1 MSGFRPFDP
10 NSSGGGGGGIT
21 SMNIIEVSTSYQ
33 VLITDDLV
41 IADGTF
47 TITLPALANTTK
59 QVAIKE
65 VVGTLT
71 VDGDGSETIEGSLTI
86 TLTTGQSTV
95 LVPTSTGWVI
105 T

>member
-10 NSSGGGGGGIT
+10 NSSGGGGGVIT

-33 VLITDDLV
+33 ALITDDIIV
-41 IADGTF
+41 ANGTL

-65 VVGTLT
+65 IVGTLT
-71 VDGDGSETIEGSLTI
+71 IDGDGSETIEGSLTK
-86 TLTTGQSTV
+86 TLTTGQSIV